1 MENEIKKPSVEWLF
15 VEMLIAENKMQKL
28 SHDEKIDL
36 LEKAKERHKNE
47 MVIFALNVMMNYQHG
62 DVLADVATKLYTET
76 YEGGNK

>member
-1 MENEIKKPSVEWLF
+1 MENEIRKPSVEWLF
-15 VEMLIAENKMQKL
+15 VEMLSAENKMQKL

-36 LEKAKERHKNE
+36 LQKAKERHKNE

-62 DVLADVATKLYTET
+62 DILAKVATELYGKI